1 MHRSVVTIATM
12 AACVW
17 VALGAADPAT
27 DAALERAHVD
37 WNEGDYI
44 DALTTYQELL
54 AGADAPRV
62 LQTIALQTGE
72 WFRSTELTSDGAY
85 PAFSPDG
92 RWLSFETGASI
103 AAGDASGIDRTTHVR
118 ALKSPS
124 EDAATLPGG
133 SASFCPD
140 GRHIAWIR
148 VQPTAEILAAEAEL
162 SKATTSAER
171 TPRQQALNRLIA
183 RDGRI
188 MLRDVAARRDEELN
202 TGSLMKTAA
211 ICAADAAVL
220 FGGAPPDDVSA
231 TQIYSARTGAEPSA
245 LTQGPGFKLPHA
257 IDAGGHTLI
266 YQVPRLGPFRPPSP
280 PVPRG
285 SGSGTPAPAS
295 FGILTADGEST
306 IVAGSAPAL
315 SRDGQFVA
323 WISRSGGDNDE
334 QRLMVAPSGNPTA
347 ATALHKG
354 RERIDAPAFSPDA
367 TRIAFQMMPRE
378 DWDLY
383 VIERDGSRETRVT
396 REIQHDVVPQ
406 FLSNGRLL
414 GAIGE
419 PRHRRSYLYDLAS
432 MQRTRLFHNNTVRTI
447 APEYTWVPSADGTKI
462 LVLAERDGNTVSPDR
477 GVYLMD
483 LEGTVGL
490 DEVRSRV
497 AADVRAERA
506 LRSEGRRLFSPIA
519 EDVKRAVADVST
531 ARVYSYEKTLFDF
544 DSKYI
549 SKRGNRLASEYLF
562 NTYKSFGYAP
572 EYQWFSPRDAL
583 GGQTANVVATLKGT
597 VNPELMYVVSSHYDS
612 VAVGPGADDDSS
624 GTAAL
629 LETARVLANHPMP
642 ATIVFASFTG
652 EEAGLLGSREF
663 VRRAVDGHLK
673 VVGAL
678 NNDMIGWAND
688 FRLDDTIRYSNPGIR
703 DIQHGAAMEFTKLIT
718 YDTVYYKNTDAAAY
732 YEAYGDIV
740 GGIGSY
746 PVLGNPHY
754 HQPHDLLETINHQL
768 VAEVAKTTAATVM
781 LLASSPSRI
790 TGLQATASDGAAS
803 VSWMPSPEKGVN
815 AYLVTWGPAENPA
828 LHSTRVVVPRAS
840 LSNAP
845 AGTVVRVKAVTAKGL
860 EGWDWARAHV
870 R

>member
-1 MHRSVVTIATM
+1 MIMAM
-12 AACVW
+12 AAACVGI
-17 VALGAADPAT
+17 ALGAADQGT
-27 DAALERAHVD
+27 DAALQRARVD
-37 WNEGDYI
+37 WEDGDYI
-44 DALTTYQELL
+44 DALTVYQELL

-72 WFRSTELTSDGAY
+72 WFQSTELTTDGAF

-92 RWLSFETGASI
+92 RWFSFETGASI
-103 AAGDASGIDRTTHVR
+103 AAGDAAGVDRSTHVR
-118 ALKSPS
+118 ATGSPS
-124 EDAATLPGG
+124 KDAAILPGG

-140 GRHIAWIR
+140 GRHVAWIR
-148 VQPTAEILAAEAEL
+148 VESRPEIRAAEADL

-171 TPRQQALNRLIA
+171 GPRQQALNRLIA

-188 MLRDVAARRDEELN
+188 MLRNVQTGRDEELN

-220 FGGAPPDDVSA
+220 FAGAPPGDESA

-245 LTQGPGFKLPHA
+245 LTQGSGFKLPHT

-280 PVPRG
+280 AAPRG
-285 SGSGTPAPAS
+285 SGSGSAAPAS
-295 FGILTADGEST
+295 FGILTGDGEST
-306 IVAGSAPAL
+306 IVSGSAPTL
-315 SRDGQFVA
+315 SRNGQFVA
-323 WISRSGGDNDE
+323 WISRTAGENEE
-334 QRLMVAPSGNPTA
+334 QWLMVAPAGNSSA

-354 RERIDAPAFSPDA
+354 RERLDAPAFSPDA
-367 TRIAFQMMPRE
+367 SRIAFQMMPRE

-383 VIERDGSRETRVT
+383 IIERDGSRETRVT

-406 FLSNGRLL
+406 FLSDKRLL

-419 PRHRRSYLYDLAS
+419 PRHRRSYLYDLSS

-462 LVLAERDGNTVSPDR
+462 LIVAERDGDTVSPDR

-483 LEGTVGL
+483 LDATVGL
-490 DEVRSRV
+490 DDVRSRV
-497 AADVRAERA
+497 AADLRAERA
-506 LRSEGRRLFSPIA
+506 LRSEGRRLFAPMA
-519 EDVKRAVADVST
+519 EDVKSTVAGVST
-531 ARVYSYEKTLFDF
+531 ARVYSYEKALFDF

-549 SKRGNRLASEYLF
+549 SKPGNRLASEYLF

-583 GGQTANVVATLKGT
+583 GGQTANVIATLKGT
-597 VNPELMYVVSSHYDS
+597 VNPELIYVVSSHYDS

-629 LETARVLANHPMP
+629 LETARVLAGRPMP
-642 ATIVFASFTG
+642 ATIVIASFTG

-663 VRRAVDGHLK
+663 VRRAVDAHLK
-673 VVGAL
+673 IVGAL

-688 FRLDDTIRYSNPGIR
+688 FRLDNTIRYSNPGIR
-703 DIQHGAAMEFTKLIT
+703 DIQHGAAIEFSRLIT

-754 HQPHDLLETINHQL
+754 HQAHDLLETINHQL
-768 VAEVAKTTAATVM
+768 VAEVAKTTAATLM

-790 TGLQATASDGAAS
+790 TGLEATASDGSAS
-803 VSWMPSPEKGVN
+803 VSWTPSPENGVN
-815 AYLVTWGPAENPA
+815 AYLVTWGPPENPA
-828 LHSTRVVVPRAS
+828 LHSIRVTAARAS

-845 AGTVVRVKAVTAKGL
+845 AATVVRVKAINAKGL
-860 EGWDWARAHV
+860 QGWDWARAIV
-870 R
+870 K